1 VIIRV
6 CIHRSDNLQDEFL
19 MTTPNHTHPDSG
31 QGHDPDPAHHV
42 EPSPAGTSAY
52 EVIKTAPDP
61 AWYLDYNGV
70 EGPTIY
76 KDEYRDERVRPV
88 RILGIGG
95 TTSEKSWSLL
105 PLDAALERAEARGCE
120 TVRATIFE
128 LDLPMFRTDWKLED
142 YPPTLSWLLDEVRR
156 ADGLI
161 ICSPTYHGTMSGA
174 IKNLLDALI
183 FLGWDKPPYLGGKPV
198 ALMAYGGMTSM
209 GVLQGLT
216 QVVRGLKGITVPT
229 HVAVPERGIDKSTAA
244 IVDERVL
251 QRMDEMVDE
260 LISFSARLRIPHAAP
275 RVPKAG
281 AVRG

>member
-1 VIIRV
+1 MSQPSNP
-6 CIHRSDNLQDEFL
+6 HDS
-19 MTTPNHTHPDSG
+19 HPGD
-31 QGHDPDPAHHV
+31 HDV
-42 EPSPAGTSAY
+42 ELSPAGTSAY
-52 EVIKTAPDP
+52 ELINTAPDP
-61 AWYLDYNGV
+61 TWYLDYNGV

-76 KDEYRDERVRPV
+76 KDEYKDDRDRPV

-105 PLDAALERAEARGCE
+105 PLDAALERAVSRGCD
-120 TVRATIFE
+120 VHRATIYD

-142 YPPTLSWLLDEVRR
+142 YPPSLPWLLDEVRQ

-174 IKNLLDALI
+174 IKNLLDCLI

-198 ALMAYGGMTSM
+198 AVMAYGGMTSM

-229 HVAVPERGIDKSTAA
+229 HMAVPEKAVDKSTAT

-251 QRMDEMVDE
+251 DRIDEMVDE
-260 LISFSARLRIPHAAP
+260 LVSFSARLRVPHSAP
-275 RVPKAG
+275 RVPRATL
-281 AVRG
+281 V